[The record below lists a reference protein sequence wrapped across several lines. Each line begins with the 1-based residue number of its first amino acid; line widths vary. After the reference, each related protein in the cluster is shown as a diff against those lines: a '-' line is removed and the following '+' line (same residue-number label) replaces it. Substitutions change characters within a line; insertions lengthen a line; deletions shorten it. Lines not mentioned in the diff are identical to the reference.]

1 MIHKSEALSK
11 STRERVLE
19 AAKEAFLSR
28 GYSASMDSIAS
39 RALVAK
45 QTLYNHFSSKDA
57 LFEEVVRVA
66 TESILVALDGDSDDL
81 RSDLFR
87 FANAYREA
95 TLSYSGIA
103 MFRTLTSEAQRFPVL
118 ARAVY
123 AVGPGKTLRQVALFI
138 DKHMRAGR
146 LRRDDPDLASEMLL
160 AMLVGVDRTRYLLG
174 VEEPPPTVSDT
185 KTAFIIDNFLRAY
198 APTP

>member
-1 MIHKSEALSK
+1 MTHRSEALLQ

-19 AAKEAFLSR
+19 AAKEAFLSK

-45 QTLYNHFSSKDA
+45 QTLYNQFSSKET
-57 LFEEVVRVA
+57 LFREVVRVA
-66 TESILVALDGDSDDL
+66 TESILVALDDNSNDL
-81 RSDLFR
+81 RSDLIR

-103 MFRTLTSEAQRFPVL
+103 MFRTLTSEAQRFPIL
-118 ARAVY
+118 ASAVY
-123 AVGPGKTLRQVALFI
+123 AVGPGQTLRQVALFI

-146 LRRDDPDLASEMLL
+146 LRRDDPNLASEMLL
-160 AMLVGVDRTRYLLG
+160 GMLVGVDRTRYLLG
-174 VEEPPPTVSDT
+174 VEEAPSTVSDT
-185 KTAFIIDNFLRAY
+185 KTTFIIDNFLRAY
-198 APTP
+198 APAP

>member
-1 MIHKSEALSK
+1 MTRRSEALSR

-19 AAKEAFLSR
+19 AAKEAFLSK

-45 QTLYNHFSSKDA
+45 QTLYNQFSSKET
-57 LFEEVVRVA
+57 LFREVVRVA
-66 TESILVALDGDSDDL
+66 TESILVALDDNSNDL
-81 RSDLFR
+81 RSDLVR

-103 MFRTLTSEAQRFPVL
+103 MFRTLTSEAQRFPIL
-118 ARAVY
+118 ASAVY
-123 AVGPGKTLRQVALFI
+123 AVGPGQTLRQVALFI

-146 LRRDDPDLASEMLL
+146 LRRDDPNLASEMLL
-160 AMLVGVDRTRYLLG
+160 GMLVGVDRTRYLLG
-174 VEEPPPTVSDT
+174 VEVPPSTVSGA
-185 KTAFIIDNFLRAY
+185 KTTFIIDNFLRAY
-198 APTP
+198 APAP

>member
-1 MIHKSEALSK
+1 MIHEPDALSK
-11 STRERVLE
+11 GTRERVLE
-19 AAKEAFLSR
+19 AAKEAFLSK

-45 QTLYNHFSSKDA
+45 QTLYNHFASKDA

-87 FANAYREA
+87 FAKAYRGA

-123 AVGPGKTLRQVALFI
+123 AVGPGQTLRQVALFM
-138 DKHMRAGR
+138 DKHMLAGR

-160 AMLVGVDRTRYLLG
+160 GMLVGVDRTRFLLG
-174 VEEPPPTVSDT
+174 VEAPPETLSDAR
-185 KTAFIIDNFLRAY
+185 TALIIDNFLRVY
-198 APTP
+198 APAP

>member
-19 AAKEAFLSR
+19 AAKEAFLSK

-45 QTLYNHFSSKDA
+45 QTLYNQFSSKET
-57 LFEEVVRVA
+57 LFREVIRVA
-66 TESILVALDGDSDDL
+66 TESILVALDDNSNDL
-81 RSDLFR
+81 RSDLIR

-103 MFRTLTSEAQRFPVL
+103 MFRTLTSEAQRFPIL
-118 ARAVY
+118 ASAVY
-123 AVGPGKTLRQVALFI
+123 AVGPGQTLRQVALFI

-146 LRRDDPDLASEMLL
+146 LRRDDPNLASEMLL
-160 AMLVGVDRTRYLLG
+160 GMLVGVDRTRYLLG
-174 VEEPPPTVSDT
+174 VEEPPSTVSGT
-185 KTAFIIDNFLRAY
+185 KTTFIIDNFLRAY
-198 APTP
+198 APAP